1 MRERKG
7 LEREQNNGKQNY
19 SLIAYQIQSFKL
31 ELAFMCPIKP
41 EVMILNGI

>member
-7 LEREQNNGKQNY
+7 LERDQNNGKQNY
-19 SLIAYQIQSFKL
+19 SLIACQIQSFKL